1 VSAPVS
7 VVIGLRER
15 TRALGAAIAA
25 FAREAETVGAEV
37 LIVDGSGGREAL
49 AAAAPHANVRVIEGT
64 RGALMPVLWSEGIR
78 ATQGDVIALS
88 IASMTP
94 DAGWLA
100 RACEILAGGGWAAVG
115 GAIENAASASPV
127 HWAIYFARYSAYALP
142 FVAHEVDDLPADNAA
157 YRRDALAPARD
168 LVERAFWEPP
178 IHARMRAAG
187 QRLLLDPAL
196 VVRHHGSFGLAGFA
210 AQRFAHGRHHA
221 AAELAGA
228 PLAARLA
235 KIARAPLVPLVL
247 TARVAQRVLARRRLL
262 AQLIYSK
269 PVLLFFFSCWALGEA
284 VGAALGDA
292 RAAEA
297 DRALAPTPHGTS
309 AETTPE
315 RGASA

>member
-1 VSAPVS
+1 MSARVS

-15 TRALGAAIAA
+15 TRALGATIVAC
-25 FAREAETVGAEV
+25 AREAETVGAEV
-37 LIVDGSGGREAL
+37 LIVDGAGDGDAR
-49 AAAAPHANVRVIEGT
+49 AAAAPYTNVRVIDGT

-78 ATQGDVIALS
+78 AAQGDVIALS
-88 IASMTP
+88 IASMAP

-100 RACEILAGGGWAAVG
+100 RACEVLASGRWAAVG

-142 FVAHEVDDLPADNAA
+142 FEAHEVDDLPADNAA
-157 YRRDALAPARD
+157 YRREGLAPARD

-221 AAELAGA
+221 ATELASA
-228 PLAARLA
+228 SLAARLA
-235 KIARAPLVPLVL
+235 KIARSPLVPLVL
-247 TARVAQRVLARRRLL
+247 IARVARRILAKRRLL
-262 AQLIYSK
+262 AQLLYST
-269 PVLLFFFSCWALGEA
+269 PVLIFFFSCWALGEA

-292 RAAEA
+292 RAGEA
-297 DRALAPTPHGTS
+297 NRALPPLPRGTS
-309 AETTPE
+309 AETTRE